1 MVMKSNDIHIMAISE
16 THLDASFENIELA
29 VEGYTLCR
37 KDISRYG
44 GGVALYVQNHI
55 PVKVRNYLMMD
66 DIEALWIQVH
76 LPQTKPI
83 LVGCCYRPP
92 SADIKYLDLICEM
105 LDKSSDENRE
115 I

>member
-66 DIEALWIQVH
+66 DIEALWIQV
-76 LPQTKPI
+76 
-83 LVGCCYRPP
+83 
-92 SADIKYLDLICEM
+92 IK
-105 LDKSSDENRE
+105 
-115 I
+115 